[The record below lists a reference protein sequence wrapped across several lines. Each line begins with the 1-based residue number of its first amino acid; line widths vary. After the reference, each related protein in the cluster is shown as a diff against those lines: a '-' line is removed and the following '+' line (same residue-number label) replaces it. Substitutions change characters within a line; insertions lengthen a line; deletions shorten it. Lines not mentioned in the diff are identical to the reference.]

1 MELNIF
7 VHRMLQKRENEI
19 RRRREHVE
27 KLLKWHQ
34 RLDVEEREVIKM
46 EQMIMY
52 ISTSDAYQT
61 TSHEQINDT
70 VAITVHHR
78 SKRTNCQRN
87 EDSSMHERSLAN
99 VTDDTL
105 AMERTR
111 FEHKKQKQIYKIEK
125 SLNTLKMISS
135 HSISSDIDGSNV
147 DDTVEVYGRQL
158 NKLWKRL
165 TGQQEEKFTP
175 DKVYSLAK
183 SDLELLYEQAK
194 SVVLKQFHANEE
206 FKRRLIDNSV
216 SIIGGTECN
225 DIPLQKPIEENPNQE
240 NVEKHSEQDAI
251 VPALSLA
258 SSPEPKENIISDT
271 DQGYYFS
278 NSNNE
283 QISTEQ
289 HETQQQQP
297 TQHETQSVDTAT
309 LDAMSENLESSRIQ
323 TEEQIQE
330 DDDDDDDETA
340 SLPEDVQSDI
350 TEDSLNKP
358 KSLSGE
364 NVLSPSEI
372 QTVSYVNESQ
382 ADESDKS
389 IQIESATESNQASRL
404 FSLNLS
410 NNNIQL
416 IEETSFPNIE
426 IQTTISS
433 VVESDISI
441 QSHSSMSPI
450 KNATLI
456 VSSQPFDE
464 QKYQS
469 DDFEEER
476 SADEL
481 TSISTATVTKIATT
495 PTVTTATTNQSP
507 EKSVATN
514 AESSK
519 ELEQRLISIDDAL
532 KEISEQISK
541 SPVLHSDLDSKIGS
555 DSEKSQGTK
564 TPSSD
569 SDNKSDTEIKTTE
582 ITAKTEENSEASS
595 GKSVNS
601 EDASTES
608 KSTTE
613 NEPSVGASDVQKHD
627 SDESTD
633 SIAAEIAASKIDK
646 QNSNESQLQKRPY
659 QYTLSASSIDYNKV
673 PEADAL
679 KRSQIP
685 LDTEVCLK
693 LLFLFWKV
701 AFYVDMK
708 SFHFIAAQNGRTII
722 GNISIPAGNSK

>member
-7 VHRMLQKRENEI
+7 LFVYRMLQKRENEI

-147 DDTVEVYGRQL
+147 DDIVEVYGRQL

-206 FKRRLIDNSV
+206 FKRRLIDNSM
-216 SIIGGTECN
+216 SIIEGTECN
-225 DIPLQKPIEENPNQE
+225 DIPSEKPIEENPIQA
-240 NVEKHSEQDAI
+240 NVEKQSEQDAI

-258 SSPEPKENIISDT
+258 SSPEPKENLISDT

-283 QISTEQ
+283 PISTEQ
-289 HETQQQQP
+289 QKQQQQP
-297 TQHETQSVDTAT
+297 TQHETQSVETAT

-323 TEEQIQE
+323 SEDQIQE
-330 DDDDDDDETA
+330 DDDDDDDDETA

-358 KSLSGE
+358 KSLSGGE

-372 QTVSYVNESQ
+372 QTVSYANESQ

-389 IQIESATESNQASRL
+389 IQIESATESNQPGRL

-433 VVESDISI
+433 VVESDVSI

-450 KNATLI
+450 KNATLNL
-456 VSSQPFDE
+456 VNSQPFDE

-469 DDFEEER
+469 DDFEEEK

-507 EKSVATN
+507 EKSVETN
-514 AESSK
+514 VESSK
-519 ELEQRLISIDDAL
+519 ELEQRLISLDDAL
-532 KEISEQISK
+532 KEISERISN
-541 SPVLHSDLDSKIGS
+541 SPVLHSDSDSKIGS

-569 SDNKSDTEIKTTE
+569 SENKSDTEIKTAE
-582 ITAKTEENSEASS
+582 ITAKTEENSAESS
-595 GKSVNS
+595 EKSAIS

-608 KSTTE
+608 KSTEE

-633 SIAAEIAASKIDK
+633 SIAAEIAASKIDR

-693 LLFLFWKV
+693 LLFLF
-701 AFYVDMK
+701 
-708 SFHFIAAQNGRTII
+708 
-722 GNISIPAGNSK
+722 